1 MLQEETKKK
10 DGNKKRY
17 VYLNKFNEYKEET
30 EKRFKYIDKELE
42 STFERLV
49 GFTIILAVI
58 VIAGIAY
65 SIFR

>member
-30 EKRFKYIDKELE
+30 EKRFKHIDKELE